1 MILNEVQRI
10 YQKNLQQPLKVEEK
24 QAMTYLKSRGF
35 SDETIKEF
43 GVGYSN
49 GNIKTELVHYQKEL
63 VQQGILNTR
72 YNERNYQ
79 RLMFPLHNEKGELIG
94 FNGRTLKE
102 KTDSEQVY
110 VKYLLSPESL
120 EFSKSKTLYNLHR
133 AKNYIQEENQ
143 VYIVEGVMDCM
154 TLWELGKKNV
164 VCTLGTALTK
174 EHIQLLNQYTDNYV
188 ICYDNDKAGFSASV
202 RNGKLLSQTIRQLL
216 TEEQKQS
223 WKATEQILFTKL
235 PTECDPNDLFL
246 KDKEQLSQQLEQPLK
261 YLDYCRQMCSEN
273 PNYQTV
279 FDETIK
285 SEQRLKDKD
294 WNKGDVFKLKSELK
308 QATDILSVAQDLGI
322 KVQKNGRN
330 FVGICPFHDENTP
343 SFSISQEKQ
352 IFKCFGCGKGGDV
365 ISLVS
370 EMKEL
375 SYRESMNYL
384 RENYVIPYQQ
394 QQKNETKNLMKERE

>member
-1 MILNEVQRI
+1 MILNEVQTI
-10 YQKNLQQPLKVEEK
+10 YQNNLNQALKVEEK

-35 SDETIKEF
+35 SIETIKEF
-43 GVGYSN
+43 GVGYCN
-49 GNIKTELVHYQKEL
+49 GNVKTELANHQQEL
-63 VQQGILNTR
+63 IQQGILNAR
-72 YNERNYQ
+72 YNERNFQ

-102 KTDSEQVY
+102 KTESDQIY

-133 AKNYIQEENQ
+133 AKKYIQEANQ

-174 EHIQLLNQYTDNYV
+174 EHIQLLNQYTNNYV

-216 TEEQKQS
+216 TEEQRQS

-235 PTECDPNDLFL
+235 PSECDPNDLFL
-246 KDKEQLSQQLEQPLK
+246 KDKDKLLQQLEQPMK
-261 YLDYCRQMCSEN
+261 YLDYCRQMCAEN

-285 SEQRLKDKD
+285 SEQRLKDKH
-294 WNKGDVFKLKSELK
+294 WNKGDIAKLKAELK

-322 KVQKNGRN
+322 QVQKSGRN
-330 FVGICPFHDENTP
+330 FVGICPFHGENTP
-343 SFSISQEKQ
+343 SFFISQEKQ
-352 IFKCFGCGKGGDV
+352 IYKCFGCGKGGDV
-365 ISLVS
+365 IALVC
-370 EMKEL
+370 EMKDL

-384 RENYVIPYQQ
+384 RENYVVPHH
-394 QQKNETKNLMKERE
+394 QKQIQSEKKDKERD

>member
-1 MILNEVQRI
+1 MILNKVQEI
-10 YQKNLQQPLKVEEK
+10 YQNNLQNQIKSAEK
-24 QAMTYLKSRGF
+24 EAMTYLKSRGF

-49 GNIKTELVHYQKEL
+49 GNIKTELENDHQEL
-63 VQQGILNTR
+63 IQQGILNAR

-79 RLMFPLHNEKGELIG
+79 RLMFPLHNEDGELIG

-102 KTDSEQVY
+102 KSDTDQIY
-110 VKYLLSPESL
+110 IKYLLSPESL

-133 AKNYIQEENQ
+133 AKDYIKEKDQ

-174 EHIQLLNQYTDNYV
+174 EHIQLLNQYTNNYI

-202 RNGKLLSQTIRQLL
+202 RNGKLLAQTVRDLL
-216 TEEQKQS
+216 NENELKS
-223 WKATEQILFTKL
+223 WKATERILFTKL
-235 PTECDPNDLFL
+235 PSECDPNELYL
-246 KDKEQLSQQLEQPLK
+246 KDKGGLDQRLEQPLT

-273 PNYQTV
+273 PSYQSV
-279 FDETIK
+279 FEETIK
-285 SEQRLKDKD
+285 SEQRLKDKH
-294 WNKGDVFKLKSELK
+294 WNKGDLMKLKSELK
-308 QATDILSVAQDLGI
+308 QATDILEVAQDLGI

-330 FVGICPFHDENTP
+330 FVGICPFHGENTP
-343 SFSISQEKQ
+343 SFFISQEKQ
-352 IFKCFGCGKGGDV
+352 IYKCFGCGKGGDV
-365 ISLVS
+365 IALVC
-370 EMKEL
+370 EMKDL

-384 RENYVIPYQQ
+384 RENYVIPHQQ
-394 QQKNETKNLMKERE
+394 QMESKKKKDKERE